1 MRKQRQLVLQ
11 DDVDDRK
18 EAIAA
23 LGGVVAV
30 AKLCGVGR
38 NAVSNWYVRGFPP
51 EAYAVLGPR
60 LRRAGYVFSDKL
72 FKQHRPK
79 KNGGK

>member
-1 MRKQRQLVLQ
+1 MPEMNKKR
-11 DDVDDRK
+11 RK

-38 NAVSNWYVRGFPP
+38 NAVSNWYERGFPR
-51 EAYAVLGPR
+51 AAHAVLAPR
-60 LRRAGYVFSDKL
+60 LRELGYVFSDKL

-79 KNGGK
+79 RNGAAK